1 MHEGLA
7 TSLVALVIGPFV
19 AMAGGRSR
27 ALTQAIDAFVV
38 VTIVG
43 LVLAHIFPHSF
54 AAVGPVAVPPAAL
67 GLIAPALV
75 HRWLHERGR
84 REAISAL
91 GLALLALSVHALMD
105 GVALAGGG
113 HGDTHGNML
122 TVAVVLHR
130 LPVGIAIW
138 WVARPALGPIAAWSA
153 LVVVCVATVLG
164 FWLGEGAMTDASTW
178 GLGIFQALM
187 AGFLL
192 HVVAHH
198 RDAQAGEPSR
208 VAAVAGTLVGTA
220 FLVGVTLAQSEG
232 LDHPETLASLVVIL
246 LVGGVY
252 AGMRAREKSHS
263 SSESA
268 G

>member
-1 MHEGLA
+1 
-7 TSLVALVIGPFV
+7 VAI
-19 AMAGGRSR
+19 
-27 ALTQAIDAFVV
+27 
-38 VTIVG
+38 
-43 LVLAHIFPHSF
+43 
-54 AAVGPVAVPPAAL
+54 PPAAL

-75 HRWLHERGR
+75 HRWLHGRGS

-91 GLALLALSVHALMD
+91 GLGSLALSVHAVMD

-113 HGDTHGNML
+113 HGDAHGNML

-138 WVARPALGPIAAWSA
+138 WVARPALGPVAAWSA
-153 LVVVCVATVLG
+153 IVVVSLATVAG
-164 FWLGEGAMTDASTW
+164 FVLGEGAMTDASTW

-192 HVVAHH
+192 HVVSHH
-198 RDAQAGEPSR
+198 RDARGGEPSR
-208 VAAVAGTLVGTA
+208 LASVAGALVATA

-232 LDHPETLASLVVIL
+232 LDEPETLASLIVVL
-246 LVGGVY
+246 VVGGVY
-252 AGMRAREKSHS
+252 AGMRARNNRHS

>member
-1 MHEGLA
+1 
-7 TSLVALVIGPFV
+7 
-19 AMAGGRSR
+19 MAGGRSR
-27 ALTQAIDAFVV
+27 SLTQAIDAFVV

-54 AAVGPVAVPPAAL
+54 ATVGPVAIPPAAL

-75 HRWLHERGR
+75 HRWVHGRGR
-84 REAISAL
+84 REALSAL

-105 GVALAGGG
+105 GVALASGG
-113 HGDTHGNML
+113 HGDTHGDMI

-138 WVARPALGPIAAWSA
+138 WVARPALGPLAAWTA
-153 LVVVCVATVLG
+153 LVVVSVATVAG
-164 FWLGEGAMTDASTW
+164 FVLGEGAMAAASTW

-192 HVVAHH
+192 HVVSHH
-198 RDAQAGEPSR
+198 RDAQGGEPSR
-208 VAAVAGTLVGTA
+208 VAAVSGALVATA

-232 LDHPETLASLVVIL
+232 LGEPKTLASLAVIL
-246 LVGGVY
+246 AVGGVY
-252 AGMRAREKSHS
+252 AGRRARGDRHS
-263 SSESA
+263 PSA
-268 G
+268 

>member
-7 TSLVALVIGPFV
+7 TSLVALAMGPFV
-19 AMAGGRSR
+19 AIVGARSR
-27 ALTQAIDAFVV
+27 SLTQAIDAFVV
-38 VTIVG
+38 VTILG

-54 AAVGPVAVPPAAL
+54 AAVGPVAIPPAAL

-84 REAISAL
+84 REAVSAL

-138 WVARPALGPIAAWSA
+138 WVARPALGAVAAWSA
-153 LVVVCVATVLG
+153 LVVVGVATVLG
-164 FWLGEGAMTDASTW
+164 FALGEDAILDASAW
-178 GLGIFQALM
+178 GVGIFQALM

-198 RDAQAGEPSR
+198 RDAQQRMPSR
-208 VAAVAGTLVGTA
+208 GAAVAGALVATA
-220 FLVGVTLAQSEG
+220 FLVGVTLAGREG
-232 LDHPETLASLVVIL
+232 LDEPETLASLVVVL
-246 LVGGVY
+246 AVGGVY
-252 AGMRAREKSHS
+252 ASLRGRDGRDR
-263 SSESA
+263 

>member
-7 TSLVALVIGPFV
+7 TSLVALMIGPFV
-19 AMAGGRSR
+19 AMVGGRSQ
-27 ALTQAIDAFVV
+27 ALAQAIDAFVV

-75 HRWLHERGR
+75 HRWLHGRGR
-84 REAISAL
+84 RETISAL

-113 HGDTHGNML
+113 HGDAHGNMI

-138 WVARPALGPIAAWSA
+138 WVARPAMGPIAAWSA
-153 LVVVCVATVLG
+153 LAMVCVATVVG
-164 FWLGEGAMTDASTW
+164 FVLGEGAILDASAW

-192 HVVAHH
+192 HVVSHH
-198 RDAQAGEPSR
+198 RHARQAKPSR
-208 VAAVAGTLVGTA
+208 VAAVAGTLVAVA

-246 LVGGVY
+246 IVGGVY
-252 AGMRAREKSHS
+252 AAKRARV
-263 SSESA
+263 ES
-268 G
+268 